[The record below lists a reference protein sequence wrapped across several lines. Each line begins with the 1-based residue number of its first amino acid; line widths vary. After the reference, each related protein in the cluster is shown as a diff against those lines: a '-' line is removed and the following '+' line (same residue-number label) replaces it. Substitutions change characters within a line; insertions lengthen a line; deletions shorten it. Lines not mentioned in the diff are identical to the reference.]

1 MNNEF
6 LSEGLFVTLVGVI
19 IVFAA
24 LLIIYLF
31 FQFLPKLINLLYI
44 KKQSKNSETP
54 VQQKQQIDAEA
65 LAAISAAINL
75 YLSSKHDEE
84 SQSITIKMISRR
96 YSPWSSKI
104 YAMNNL
110 NKPYF

>member
-6 LSEGLFVTLVGVI
+6 LSEGLFITLVGVL
-19 IVFAA
+19 IVFLA

-31 FQFLPKLINLLYI
+31 FNYLPKFINLLYI
-44 KKQSKNSETP
+44 KKQSKKSETP
-54 VQQKQQIDAEA
+54 VQPKQQLEAET
-65 LAAISAAINL
+65 LAAISVAIHL
-75 YLSSKHDEE
+75 YLNSKHDEE
-84 SQSITIKMISRR
+84 SQALTIKTISRR

-104 YAMNNL
+104 YSMNNL

>member
-6 LSEGLFVTLVGVI
+6 LYEGLFLTVVGVL
-19 IVFAA
+19 IVFSA
-24 LLIIYLF
+24 LIVIYLF
-31 FQFLPKLINLLYI
+31 FEFLPKFINLLYI
-44 KKQSKNSETP
+44 KKQNKKTETP
-54 VQQKQQIDAEA
+54 VQPKQQLEAET

-75 YLSSKHDEE
+75 YLNSKHDEE
-84 SQSITIKMISRR
+84 SQEITIKTISRR

-104 YAMNNL
+104 YLMNNL